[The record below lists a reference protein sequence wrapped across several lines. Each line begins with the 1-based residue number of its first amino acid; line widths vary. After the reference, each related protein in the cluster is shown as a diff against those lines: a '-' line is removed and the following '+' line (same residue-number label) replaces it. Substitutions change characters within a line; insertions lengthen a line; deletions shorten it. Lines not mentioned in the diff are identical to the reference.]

1 MVGPFLFLVRT
12 SRRRMSVRVVDGDGD
27 GEGDV
32 GGGVGVVE
40 LQHGDVVLSEPI
52 LLKHPAITPC
62 RFLILSLLFII

>member
-1 MVGPFLFLVRT
+1 MTVRDG
-12 SRRRMSVRVVDGDGD
+12 DGDGD

-32 GGGVGVVE
+32 GGGGGVGVVE

-62 RFLILSLLFII
+62 RFLILSFLFII

>member
-12 SRRRMSVRVVDGDGD
+12 SRRRTVRDVDVDGDGD
-27 GEGDV
+27 V
-32 GGGVGVVE
+32 GVGVDVVE

-62 RFLILSLLFII
+62 RF

>member
-1 MVGPFLFLVRT
+1 VG
-12 SRRRMSVRVVDGDGD
+12 G
-27 GEGDV
+27 

-62 RFLILSLLFII
+62 RFLILSFLFII

>member
-1 MVGPFLFLVRT
+1 
-12 SRRRMSVRVVDGDGD
+12 MSVRVVDGDGD

>member
-12 SRRRMSVRVVDGDGD
+12 SRRRMSVRDVDGDGD
-27 GEGDV
+27 GERDV

-52 LLKHPAITPC
+52 QLKHPAITPC

>member
-12 SRRRMSVRVVDGDGD
+12 SRRRMSVWVVDGDGD

-32 GGGVGVVE
+32 GGGVVE

-62 RFLILSLLFII
+62 RF